1 MKMVFYSFLLLYGSC
16 ALAQDLPSVVDLK
29 KGRVENDT
37 SYIYMLPFEKGRS
50 HLLVQAYNSHFSHR
64 GELALD
70 FKMKK
75 GSRVCAARSGTV
87 VAAREDSRRGGLK
100 QAYISDGNFIRIRH
114 DDNTYAN
121 YWHLNFDG
129 VLVAVGDKVE
139 QGQVIGL
146 SGNTGFSA
154 FPHLHF
160 EVTSENT
167 VGASQLPTRFRTK
180 KGVRYLKPMKWYRS
194 I

>member
-1 MKMVFYSFLLLYGSC
+1 MKLVFYSFLLLCGQ
-16 ALAQDLPSVVDLK
+16 AVFAQELPSISDLK

-37 SYIYMLPFEKGRS
+37 SYIYMLPFEKGSS
-50 HLLVQAYNSHFSHR
+50 HLLVQAYRSHFSHR

-121 YWHLNFDG
+121 YWHLGFGG
-129 VLVAVGDKVE
+129 VLVDVGDKVA

-167 VGASQLPTRFRTK
+167 VGASQLPTRFHTK

>member
-1 MKMVFYSFLLLYGSC
+1 MKMVFYSFLLLCCFS
-16 ALAQDLPSVVDLK
+16 AFAQDQPSIGDLK
-29 KGRVENDT
+29 KGRVGNDT

-50 HLLVQAYNSHFSHR
+50 HLLVQAYNSHFSHK

-75 GSRVCAARSGTV
+75 GSRVCAARSGIV

-100 QAYISDGNFIRIRH
+100 QAYISDGNFIRILH

-121 YWHLNFDG
+121 YWHLGFEG
-129 VLVAVGDKVE
+129 VLVAVGDTVV

-167 VGASQLPTRFRTK
+167 VGSSQLPTRFRTK

>member
-1 MKMVFYSFLLLYGSC
+1 MKMVIYSFLLLCCFS
-16 ALAQDLPSVVDLK
+16 AFAQDLPSIGDLK

-37 SYIYMLPFEKGRS
+37 SYIYMLPFEKGKS
-50 HLLVQAYNSHFSHR
+50 HLLVQAYRSHFSHR

-75 GSRVCAARSGTV
+75 GSRVCAARSGIV

-100 QAYISDGNFIRIRH
+100 QAYISDGNFIRILH

-121 YWHLNFDG
+121 YWHLGYEG

-139 QGQVIGL
+139 QGQLIGL

-167 VGASQLPTRFRTK
+167 VGSSQLPTRFRTK